1 MGLPGYQFGWTY
13 GRRGGVSRPRIPRR
27 WVVLVAAVL
36 LALLVGP
43 PLLDFYTSLLWYS
56 SLGYQQVLLARVA
69 AQWGTFGAGTIVT
82 FAVLA
87 LNLWLVR
94 RLGPRGVVARVG
106 GRLSPASLV
115 AGWPALA
122 AVGLAALL
130 AGWIL
135 SDSWQTVLLFLN
147 RVPFGVADPYFGQD
161 VAFYVFV
168 MPMLR
173 LVQGWLVGL
182 TVLTL
187 LASAALYFAAFTA
200 SGFRFVL
207 TPSIKAHL
215 SGLLAAFLGL
225 LAWNYQLDIFGL
237 VYSTR
242 GPAYGAAYTDINAQW
257 PANNVLTA
265 VVILAALALLV
276 NVRIKATGLLV
287 GSLVLWLAAALL
299 AGSGYPALVQAFE
312 VRPSEL
318 AKETPYIANG
328 IRFTR
333 MAYRLDAVREIDYP
347 AEPEVTLEDLRAN
360 QATLENVRLWDYRP
374 LLQTYNQVQSIRP
387 YYVFNDVDIDR
398 YIIDGRYRQVML
410 AVREIDPSR
419 LPAPAQTWVN
429 QKLVYTHGYGLVMNP
444 VNEVVGEGLP
454 RFFLQDIP
462 PTGTLKLERPQIYY
476 GELMNGYVVV
486 RTGQEEFD
494 YPKGNENV
502 FTSYEGKRGI
512 PLDSYIKR
520 LAFALRLGD
529 TNLILTEYLRPDSL
543 LLWRR
548 NIVSRIEELAPFLML
563 DKDPYAVLADGRIYW
578 IQDAY
583 TTTDL
588 YPLSQP
594 AQRGFNYIRN
604 SVKIVTD
611 AYDGTVTFYVV
622 DPTDPLVQAYRRV
635 FPSLFRD
642 GSEMPQSLRG
652 HLRYPEDLFTVQAEI
667 YRLYHMGDPQAFYNR
682 EDVWGI
688 PLEVHANQTVPVE
701 PYYVIMR
708 LPEGSSEEF
717 ILFQPFT
724 PQNRPNMIAWMAAR
738 NDGEHYGELVAIK
751 FPKDRLV
758 YGPQQVEARIDQD
771 PTISAQLT
779 LWGQRGSQ
787 VIRGNLLAIPVARS
801 MLYVEPLYLQAE
813 QSRLPELKRVI
824 VVTGNRIAMEPTLDA
839 ALSSLY
845 GTQVAT
851 APGVPPPAGGALP
864 TMPSQIAEL
873 ARAAQ
878 QHYQRAQEALRRGDW
893 AGYGEELK
901 ALQQTLDQLVQLT
914 GGGQP

>member
-1 MGLPGYQFGWTY
+1 MVLMALGL
-13 GRRGGVSRPRIPRR
+13 
-27 WVVLVAAVL
+27 LV
-36 LALLVGP
+36 LLVGP
-43 PLLDFYTSLLWYS
+43 SVLDFYTGLLWYA
-56 SLGYQQVLLARVA
+56 SLGYQQVMLTRVA
-69 AQWGTFGAGTIVT
+69 AQWGMFGVGALIT
-82 FAVLA
+82 FAVLGA
-87 LNLWLVR
+87 NLWLVR
-94 RLGPRGVVARVG
+94 RLGPRGVVAG
-106 GRLSPASLV
+106 MGRRSGPASLLL
-115 AGWPALA
+115 GWPAFA
-122 AVGLAALL
+122 GAALVAL
-130 AGWIL
+130 MSGWVV
-135 SDSWQTVLLFLN
+135 SGSWETVLLFLN
-147 RVPFGVADPYFGQD
+147 RVPFGLADPYFGQD
-161 VAFYVFV
+161 ISFYVFV
-168 MPMLR
+168 VPLLR

-182 TVLTL
+182 TLLAL
-187 LASAALYFAAFTA
+187 LASAGLYFVAFAA

-207 TPSIKAHL
+207 TPSMKAHL
-215 SGLLAAFLGL
+215 SGLLAVFLVL

-242 GPAYGAAYTDINAQW
+242 GPAYGASYTDINAQW
-257 PANNVLTA
+257 PANNVLT
-265 VVILAALALLV
+265 VVVLLAALALLV
-276 NVRIKATGLLV
+276 NVRMRATGLLA
-287 GSLVLWLAAALL
+287 GAMALWLVAALL
-299 AGSGYPALVQAFE
+299 VGSGYPALVQSFE
-312 VRPSEL
+312 VKPSEL
-318 AKETPYIANG
+318 AKEAPYIANS

-347 AEPEVTLEDLRAN
+347 AAPEVSLEELRAN

-374 LLQTYNQVQSIRP
+374 LLQTYNQIQSIRP
-387 YYVFNDVDIDR
+387 YYLFNDVDIDR
-398 YIIDGRYRQVML
+398 YVVDGRYRQVML
-410 AVREIDPSR
+410 AVREIDPGR

-429 QKLVYTHGYGLVMNP
+429 RKLVYTHGYGLVMNP

-462 PTGTLKLERPQIYY
+462 PTGTLKLARPEVYY
-476 GELMNGYVVV
+476 GEVMDGYVVV

-494 YPKGNENV
+494 YPRGNENV
-502 FTSYEGKRGI
+502 FTRYEGGLGI
-512 PLDSYIKR
+512 QLDSYMKR
-520 LAFALRLGD
+520 LAFALKFGD

-548 NIVSRIEELAPFLML
+548 NIVSRVEELAPFLVL

-583 TTTDL
+583 TTSDR

-594 AQRGFNYIRN
+594 SARGFNYIRN
-604 SVKIVTD
+604 SVKVVTD
-611 AYDGTVTFYVV
+611 AYDGSVMFYVA
-622 DPTDPLVQAYRRV
+622 DALDPLVQAYSRI
-635 FPSLFRD
+635 FPSLFRPL
-642 GSEMPQSLRG
+642 SEMPRSLRD
-652 HLRYPEDLFTVQAEI
+652 HLRYPEDLFTVQADI
-667 YRLYHMGDPQAFYNR
+667 YRLYHMEDPQAFYNR

-708 LPEGSSEEF
+708 LPEGQAEEF

-738 NDGEHYGELVAIK
+738 NDGEHYGELVTIK

-824 VVTGNRIAMEPTLDA
+824 VVTGNRIAMEPTLEA
-839 ALSSLY
+839 ALASLY

-851 APGVPPPAGGALP
+851 GPGPQPPAGGAP
-864 TMPSQIAEL
+864 SSAPSQIADL

-878 QHYQRAQEALRRGDW
+878 QHYQKAQEALRRGDW

-901 ALQQTLDQLVQLT
+901 ALQDVLDQLVRLT
-914 GGGQP
+914 GGF